1 LVKNVPPL
9 DFSIPL
15 DSLDVMEQAMRHFYF
30 RATIEEKLGDGADLR
45 RVGAAYMRAVRV
57 AEKVARYRHAQV
69 SAIKL
74 PDDINANNLTF
85 DELMARINEALIK
98 LGPLIDLDAI
108 RESHDPENGSR

>member
-1 LVKNVPPL
+1 MVLRVTL
-9 DFSIPL
+9 FEFSANLRGPRG
-15 DSLDVMEQAMRHFYF
+15 SGAHFCYF
-30 RATIEEKLGDGADLR
+30 RATIEERLGDGDDLR
-45 RVGAAYMRAVRV
+45 RVGAAYLRAVRV

-108 RESHDPENGSR
+108 RELHDPENGSR